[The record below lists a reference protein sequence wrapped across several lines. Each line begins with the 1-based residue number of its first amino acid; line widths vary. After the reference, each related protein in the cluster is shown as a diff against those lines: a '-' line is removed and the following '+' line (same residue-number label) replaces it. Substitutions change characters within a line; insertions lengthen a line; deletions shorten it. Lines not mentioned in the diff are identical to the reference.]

1 MIKHSFA
8 VCAYGDSPYL
18 ERCLRSLKAQT
29 APSELLICTST
40 PSPFI
45 SGLAEKYGIPLV
57 VRDGTSGIGAD
68 WNFAFDAAKG
78 HYVTLDLVCR
88 KVSNA
93 SALLSS
99 FRMCSC
105 SSRLS
110 FSGSRSGSGVSRT
123 GQR

>member
-57 VRDGTSGIGAD
+57 VRDGTSGIGAESD
-68 WNFAFDAAKG
+68 ELAL
-78 HYVTLDLVCR
+78 TLATVCA
-88 KVSNA
+88 NCA
-93 SALLSS
+93 SLSAEAI
-99 FRMCSC
+99 
-105 SSRLS
+105 
-110 FSGSRSGSGVSRT
+110 T
-123 GQR
+123 